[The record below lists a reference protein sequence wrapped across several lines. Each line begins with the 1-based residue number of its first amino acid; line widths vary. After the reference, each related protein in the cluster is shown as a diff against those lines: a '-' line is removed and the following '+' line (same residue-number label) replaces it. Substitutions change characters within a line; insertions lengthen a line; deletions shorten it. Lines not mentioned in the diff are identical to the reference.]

1 MVHMQDAVKAM
12 IIIIKSPKKKLIIN
26 IGNENIELSKIK
38 ILFKRFLNN
47 KIEIVE
53 NKMSLNK
60 DSSQMISIEKL
71 NKLAKWKKKNI
82 KSTLNKILKKYE
94 KSF

>member
-1 MVHMQDAVKAM
+1 MQDAVKAI